1 MKHDQCCGRRRL
13 GLAALLPLLLLT
25 TPHESAGQSQNPPA
39 THRIGLRKQL
49 LVDDFVIDEMQ
60 NLTRELGSVTK
71 ANGGKPIFTEGR
83 FYGTV
88 LHDAGRFKMW
98 YRLQGGKGYGYAE
111 SKDGTRFQKVA
122 KISGINFAG
131 DYTLSVTIDP
141 HETDSEHRYKSAYDA
156 PGMAAGLA
164 HSADGVRWTPYNSGK
179 PVTHRA
185 ADTYNQIIWDEDAKV
200 YRLFTR
206 TDFGTAGGSGE
217 WRGVRSMTNPDVKAN
232 PAQWKLV
239 RNWAFNKHGEKEQ
252 ERRQVYALTDW
263 IYHGVH
269 FALISA
275 YEWPGDLSEG
285 GPDLKKR
292 HERDVM
298 NFYIATSRDGDHW
311 DLIWVYAGKP
321 MIPRGR
327 DGDFDKDIVMPA
339 STVVTHGDKHW
350 LYYGGANERHG
361 TDKVRMPR
369 KHAIGLATLRLD
381 GFEYLRAGAKE
392 GLLVTK
398 PFRLDGNTLEIN
410 IDAKAQQ
417 GEFRVEVLDAS
428 GKPISGYAAQDAI
441 VSQCV
446 DSLRFRPRWKGVFDL
461 SALQGR
467 MVRLKFR
474 LRRCKLYAFQIVNS
488 KDR

>member
-1 MKHDQCCGRRRL
+1 MSVSASLMFAVIAID
-13 GLAALLPLLLLT
+13 LAQVKAESPTNTKPL
-25 TPHESAGQSQNPPA
+25 
-39 THRIGLRKQL
+39 RIGLRKQL
-49 LVDDFVIDEMQ
+49 LVDDFVIDNMQ
-60 NLTRELGSVTK
+60 NLTRELGRVTK
-71 ANGGKPIFTEGR
+71 ANGGKPIFTEGW

-98 YRLQGGKGYGYAE
+98 YRLPGSKGYGCAE
-111 SKDGTRFQKVA
+111 SKDGIRFRKTA

-141 HETDSEHRYKSAYDA
+141 HETDSKHRYKAAYDA

-164 HSADGVRWTPYNSGK
+164 YSADGIRWTPYNKGK

-185 ADTYNQIIWDEDAKV
+185 ADTYNQIIWDADAKV

-206 TDFGTAGGSGE
+206 TDFGTGGGAGE
-217 WRGVRSMTNPDVKAN
+217 WRGTRSMTSPDVKAN
-232 PAQWKLV
+232 PAKWKLV
-239 RNWAFNKHGEKEQ
+239 RNWVFQKTGKKKERH
-252 ERRQVYALTDW
+252 RRQVYALTDW

-269 FALISA
+269 FALISV

-298 NFYIATSRDGDHW
+298 NFYIATSRDGDRW
-311 DLIWVYAGKP
+311 DLRWVYAGKP

-327 DGDFDKDIVMPA
+327 NGAFDKDIIMPA
-339 STVVTHGDKHW
+339 STVITHGDKHW

-361 TDKVRMPR
+361 TEKVRLPR

-381 GFEYLRAGAKE
+381 GFVFLKAGTKE
-392 GLLVTK
+392 GVLVTK

-410 IDAKAQQ
+410 IDAKADK
-417 GEFRVEVLDAS
+417 GEFRVEALDAT
-428 GKPISGYAAQDAI
+428 GKSISGYAGQHAI
-441 VSQCV
+441 VFRNA
-446 DSLRFRPRWKGVFDL
+446 DSLRFRPRWKGASDL
-461 SALQGR
+461 SALQGK
-467 MVRLKFR
+467 MIRLKFH
-474 LRRCKLYAFQIVNS
+474 LRRSKLYAFQIVKS
-488 KDR
+488 KDRGHDDS

>member
-1 MKHDQCCGRRRL
+1 
-13 GLAALLPLLLLT
+13 
-25 TPHESAGQSQNPPA
+25 
-39 THRIGLRKQL
+39 
-49 LVDDFVIDEMQ
+49 VDDFVIDKMQ
-60 NLTRELGSVTK
+60 NLIRELGSVTK
-71 ANGGKPIFTEGR
+71 ANGGMPIFTEGR

-88 LHDAGRFKMW
+88 LHDAGQFKMW
-98 YRLQGGKGYGYAE
+98 YRLPDGKGYGYVE
-111 SKDGTRFQKVA
+111 SKDGIRFRKA
-122 KISGINFAG
+122 PKISGINFAG

-141 HETDSEHRYKSAYDA
+141 HETDSKHRYKTAYDA

-164 HSADGVRWTPYNSGK
+164 HSADGIRWTPYNNGK

-185 ADTYNQIIWDEDAKV
+185 ADTYNRIIWDEDAKV

-217 WRGVRSMTNPDVKAN
+217 WRGTRSMTNSDIKAN
-232 PAQWKLV
+232 PAKWKLV
-239 RNWAFNKHGEKEQ
+239 RNWAFQKTGKGEHK
-252 ERRQVYALTDW
+252 RRQVYALTDW

-298 NFYIATSRDGDHW
+298 NFYIATSRDGDRW
-311 DLIWVYAGKP
+311 GLRWVYAGKP

-327 DGDFDKDIVMPA
+327 DGAFDKDIVMPA
-339 STVVTHGDKHW
+339 STVVTHGDKRW

-361 TDKVRMPR
+361 TDKVRLPR

-381 GFEYLRAGAKE
+381 GFVCLKAETKE
-392 GLLVTK
+392 GVLVTK

-410 IDAKAQQ
+410 IDAKADK
-417 GEFRVEVLDAS
+417 GEFRVEVVDAS
-428 GKPISGYAAQDAI
+428 ENSISGYSGRDAI
-441 VSQCV
+441 LFRNT
-446 DSLRFRPRWKGVFDL
+446 DSLRFRPRWTGDSDL
-461 SALQGR
+461 SALQGQTI
-467 MVRLKFR
+467 RLKFH
-474 LRRCKLYAFQIVNS
+474 LRRSKLYAFQIVKS
-488 KDR
+488 KDRQDDDS